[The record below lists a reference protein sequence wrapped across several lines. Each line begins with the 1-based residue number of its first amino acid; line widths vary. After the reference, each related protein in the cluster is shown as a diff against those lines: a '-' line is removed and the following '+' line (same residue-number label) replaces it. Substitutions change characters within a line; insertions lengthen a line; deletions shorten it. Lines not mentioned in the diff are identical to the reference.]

1 MEEYTNVLP
10 NLASHVDRSTR
21 SYVQQGFFKPF
32 LTLGYLNMR
41 GVDSIVVSPHP
52 YGEYGRT
59 DPGELTGLFT
69 CLAKLEASYEELW

>member
-1 MEEYTNVLP
+1 MEEYTDVLP

-21 SYVQQGFFKPF
+21 SYFQQGFFKHF

-59 DPGELTGLFT
+59 VPGEFIGLFS
-69 CLAKLEASYEELW
+69 CLAELEASYGELW